1 MSINSDIPT
10 RAEHLAF
17 TSAAIATMGACPVWD
32 AAMTKYLAAMTLCQ
46 AEVQY
51 GATGKAEDADSLERL
66 SIKEQHGKK
75 WTALPDEITAPFQEA
90 EDARSEAWTAN
101 FAQPQ
106 WDAATA
112 LVGTPAPTLAAAVFK
127 DALIQREETPQWPN
141 LPFDCMEVLAADF
154 ARLTS
159 DQTGAAWAA
168 VCQAEQAARDEAAR
182 FYDEHVKPANKA
194 HDEGTASFADVKAQE
209 EAVAPYYNAH
219 LATIKAMMNTPAP
232 TVSAVAHKLRV
243 GLRDWFFEGSG
254 EACTA
259 LEQIASDLARLT
271 GEA

>member
-1 MSINSDIPT
+1 MSINSDVPA

-17 TSAAIATMGACPVWD
+17 TSAAITTMGACPVWD

-46 AEVQY
+46 AEMQY
-51 GATGKAEDADSLERL
+51 GATGKAEDADGLDRL
-66 SIKEQHGKK
+66 LLKEQHGKK

-141 LPFDCMEVLAADF
+141 LPFDCMAVLSADF
-154 ARLTS
+154 ARLTC

-168 VCQAEQAARDEAAR
+168 VWQSWEAAKAAEDTYHREVWQPALEAEQNGGAKMGAHISAEIDRLANARMAEDAAIIA
-182 FYDEHVKPANKA
+182 
-194 HDEGTASFADVKAQE
+194 
-209 EAVAPYYNAH
+209 
-219 LATIKAMMNTPAP
+219 TPAP
-232 TVSAVAHKLRV
+232 DLGKAVWKLDYAREEYAGCV
-243 GLRDWFFEGSG
+243 EIPSDWWNAIMADLRRLGG
-254 EACTA
+254 EA
-259 LEQIASDLARLT
+259 
-271 GEA
+271 